1 MSDGLAVLSEM
12 HKKADMTEEKN
23 RIERSISS
31 VASLPDFEKALDF
44 VLRWI
49 LAFAIFWDICD
60 KCVIG
65 KNYIAT
71 LLLISSGEL

>member
-44 VLRWI
+44 VLR
-49 LAFAIFWDICD
+49 
-60 KCVIG
+60 
-65 KNYIAT
+65 
-71 LLLISSGEL
+71 